1 MKMIEEKEM
10 KIAIM
15 HTVICFNTEN
25 VVCKIYLTIKYIVT
39 TLLNKECSV
48 SLMKQQAAVAMT

>member
-1 MKMIEEKEM
+1 M

-25 VVCKIYLTIKYIVT
+25 VVRKIYLTIKYIVT